1 MVSLASTIVRL
12 FLRALSGRPEHPLV
26 MLPEGQQ
33 RRSMPWSRR
42 NWIVQAILLI
52 HSRQQANLLDR
63 DHLRR
68 RVQGIARMPVVQFVV
83 VLTIFLRSFAFP
95 PLTLIRLGQPEIDHD
110 FASTFTADFI
120 SIRAVVQLRGRPY
133 TDIYSGVTEHCT

>member
-26 MLPEGQQ
+26 TLPEGQQ

-42 NWIVQAILLI
+42 NWIVQGILLI

-63 DHLRR
+63 DHVRR
-68 RVQGIARMPVVQFVV
+68 RVQGIVRMPVVQFVV
-83 VLTIFLRSFAFP
+83 VLTISFRSFAFP
-95 PLTLIRLGQPEIDHD
+95 PLTLVRPGESEIDHD
-110 FASTFTADFI
+110 SPSTFA
-120 SIRAVVQLRGRPY
+120 AA
-133 TDIYSGVTEHCT
+133 